1 MDWLRRNWPDLII
14 GLALI
19 AVMAGIV
26 VTLLGGG
33 VFWPFGA
40 RPNAAPPPAAV
51 APAMPPATP
60 ALPLDDVVI
69 PVLPGLGGETPAP
82 VPAPTQP
89 ETQPEIVPVVPRPA
103 VAAPPPGIAPQPA
116 PAAVAPTEASYRI
129 SVAAVRNPEGADRL
143 RAELSNQGFPAFI
156 GRQGELYLVLV
167 GPYRTRAEADQV
179 AARLRAAGQETF
191 IFFFPGGTPAPAPAA
206 PAPAAP
212 APAAPAPPAAA
223 PAEGE
228 LRFLQV
234 GAYATIEGARP
245 QIERLQA
252 LGYTVTQRRTE
263 GGLIRLLIG
272 PFNPSE
278 LLTAR
283 NRLTDQG
290 IEHFVTR

>member
-1 MDWLRRNWPDLII
+1 
-14 GLALI
+14 
-19 AVMAGIV
+19 
-26 VTLLGGG
+26 
-33 VFWPFGA
+33 
-40 RPNAAPPPAAV
+40 
-51 APAMPPATP
+51 
-60 ALPLDDVVI
+60 
-69 PVLPGLGGETPAP
+69 
-82 VPAPTQP
+82 
-89 ETQPEIVPVVPRPA
+89 
-103 VAAPPPGIAPQPA
+103 
-116 PAAVAPTEASYRI
+116 VAPTEASYRI
-129 SVAAVRNPEGADRL
+129 SVAAVRNPEGANRL
-143 RAELSNQGFPAFI
+143 RAELANQGFPAFI

-167 GPYRTRAEADQV
+167 GPYRTRTEADQV
-179 AARLRAAGQETF
+179 AARLRAAGQETV
-191 IFFFPGGTPAPAPAA
+191 IFFFPGGTPA

-234 GAYATIEGARP
+234 GAYATAEGARP

-283 NRLTDQG
+283 NRLDDQG

>member
-51 APAMPPATP
+51 APAAPPP
-60 ALPLDDVVI
+60 LPLDDVVI
-69 PVLPGLGGETPAP
+69 PVLPGLGAE
-82 VPAPTQP
+82 APTP
-89 ETQPEIVPVVPRPA
+89 GPTPTQPEIVPV
-103 VAAPPPGIAPQPA
+103 APQPA
-116 PAAVAPTEASYRI
+116 VVPAPQPVQPAPATLAPIEASYRI

-179 AARLRAAGQETF
+179 AVRLRAAGQETA
-191 IFFFPGGTPAPAPAA
+191 IFFFPGDAPAPAPAA
-206 PAPAAP
+206 LAPTAPAV
-212 APAAPAPPAAA
+212 AA

-228 LRFLQV
+228 SRFLQV
-234 GAYATIEGARP
+234 GAYATTEGAAP

-278 LLTAR
+278 LLTAQ
-283 NRLTDQG
+283 NRLTDQA

>member
-26 VTLLGGG
+26 ATLLGGG

-51 APAMPPATP
+51 APAMPQATP
-60 ALPLDDVVI
+60 EPLPLDDVVI

-82 VPAPTQP
+82 VPVP
-89 ETQPEIVPVVPRPA
+89 TQPEIVPVAPQPPVVP
-103 VAAPPPGIAPQPA
+103 VAPQPA
-116 PAAVAPTEASYRI
+116 VAPPAQPAPAIVAPAEASYRI

-179 AARLRAAGQETF
+179 AARLRAAGQETA
-191 IFFFPGGTPAPAPAA
+191 IFFFPGDTPAPAA

-212 APAAPAPPAAA
+212 AVAA

-234 GAYATIEGARP
+234 GAYATAEGARP

-283 NRLTDQG
+283 NRLDDQG